1 MSSAGGRK
9 SVGARDG
16 VATTYSYDNANR
28 LTLELSAGGTATF
41 TMDANGNEL
50 VKWRRGTPALT
61 MSHDAANRLVS
72 SIFAQAVT
80 NFTFDKAG
88 NMALSFVAG
97 GVGLHLLSL
106 TPDFVE

>member
-1 MSSAGGRK
+1 M
-9 SVGARDG
+9 
-16 VATTYSYDNANR
+16 ATTYSYDNANR

-50 VKWRRGTPALT
+50 VKWRRGNPALT
-61 MSHDAANRLVS
+61 MSYDAANRLVS